1 MILIGSDHMKNA
13 RIIGTGHYVPDN
25 IITNDDLAK
34 IVDTNDEW
42 IVTRSGI
49 KERRISNGE
58 TNTDLATKAAL
69 MAMEDAGIKAEE
81 LDLIIVATVT
91 ADSFTPSASCMVQSR
106 IGAVNAAAFDINA
119 ACTGF
124 IYGISVA
131 QQFIRNGQFKNAL
144 IIGAEVL
151 SKIVNWEDRSTCVL
165 FGDGAGAAI
174 LADSEEEGIL
184 GIHIAAEGQKGH
196 VLKCDSIP
204 VRNPYVSQVEEKLEG
219 FVQMEGKEVF
229 KFATKVIGD
238 SVERLLESSGL
249 SKEDIDYIIPHQANI
264 RIIDFAAKRLGM
276 DISKFYTNIDRYGN
290 TSSASIGIALDE
302 MNKKGMLKPGN
313 NIILVGFGGGLTYGS
328 ILIKW

>member
-1 MILIGSDHMKNA
+1 MKNA
-13 RIIGTGHYVPDN
+13 KIIGTGHYVPDN

-49 KERRISNGE
+49 RERRISNGE

-69 MAMEDAGIKAEE
+69 MAMEDAGVKPEE

-91 ADSFTPSASCMVQSR
+91 ADSFTPSASCKVQSR

-131 QQFIRNGQFKNAL
+131 QQFIRTGQFKKAL
-144 IIGAEVL
+144 IVGAEVL

-174 LADSEEEGIL
+174 LADSEDAGIL

-204 VRNPYVSQVEEKLEG
+204 VRNPYVPKGEGTLES
-219 FVQMEGKEVF
+219 FVHMEGKEVF

-238 SVERLLESSGL
+238 SVERLLEGSGL
-249 SKEDIDYIIPHQANI
+249 SKEDIDYIVPHQANF

-276 DISKFYTNIDRYGN
+276 DISKFYTNLDRYGN

-313 NIILVGFGGGLTYGS
+313 KIILVGFGGGLTYGS
-328 ILIKW
+328 ILIEW